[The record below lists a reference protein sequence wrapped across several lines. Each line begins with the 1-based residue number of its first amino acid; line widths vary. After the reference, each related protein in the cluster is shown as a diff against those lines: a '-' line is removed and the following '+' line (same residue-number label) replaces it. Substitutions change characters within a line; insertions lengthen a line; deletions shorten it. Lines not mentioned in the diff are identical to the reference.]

1 MSPDSRKDRPLNH
14 KPYNVYKVEAP
25 RKRRWLRI
33 LLWVIAGFVVLALAL
48 SGGSYVW
55 FHHVVAKANA
65 RVDTAAKT
73 ALSTKPK
80 TTLVSTPVPGSP
92 PVPESPDA
100 MDILVLGSD
109 NRGNETNG
117 RSDTL
122 MLVHVDPSQNYLS
135 ILSVPRDLR
144 VSIPGRG
151 LDKINAA
158 YAYGGAALSITTVKE
173 LTGINI
179 NHYVEASFSA
189 FEDLTNALGG
199 VYVDVDRRYYNDDP
213 NYELIKLSP
222 GYQLLNGHN
231 ALEYVRFR
239 HDLNGDF
246 GRIERQQRFLAL
258 LKEQATALGPSLLFK
273 LPGLVNALFANVGT
287 DLSAND
293 ILKLAYWGVKL
304 NGDRIRQVRITGS
317 TPTIDGVSYVVA
329 SQATIRQ
336 AVTDFL
342 TPPSSAGNH
351 SVGSGT
357 GMSATASSPTSSRAP
372 AIATSIDTMPNS
384 SEWKALAGMI
394 PFALEGPGYIPPGY
408 RYSDRM
414 PQKGGTY
421 DIQIGGATKPALKM
435 IYRHQREDQ
444 YLGITETTWLDAPM
458 ASPGREVQQGGVT
471 FTVVGTSQKVDH
483 VWWKKD
489 GVLYWVSNTLSYNLN
504 EKDML
509 AMAESM
515 IPIPKP

>member
-1 MSPDSRKDRPLNH
+1 M
-14 KPYNVYKVEAP
+14 
-25 RKRRWLRI
+25 
-33 LLWVIAGFVVLALAL
+33 
-48 SGGSYVW
+48 
-55 FHHVVAKANA
+55 
-65 RVDTAAKT
+65 
-73 ALSTKPK
+73 
-80 TTLVSTPVPGSP
+80 
-92 PVPESPDA
+92 
-100 MDILVLGSD
+100 
-109 NRGNETNG
+109 
-117 RSDTL
+117 
-122 MLVHVDPSQNYLS
+122 
-135 ILSVPRDLR
+135 
-144 VSIPGRG
+144 
-151 LDKINAA
+151 
-158 YAYGGAALSITTVKE
+158 
-173 LTGINI
+173 
-179 NHYVEASFSA
+179 
-189 FEDLTNALGG
+189 
-199 VYVDVDRRYYNDDP
+199 DVDRRYYNDDP

-258 LKEQATALGPSLLFK
+258 LKEQVTALGPSLLFK

-342 TPPSSAGNH
+342 TPPSSAGSH
-351 SVGSGT
+351 SVGSSTGT
-357 GMSATASSPTSSRAP
+357 SATASSLTSSPAP
-372 AIATSIDTMPNS
+372 VIAASIDTMPNS

-421 DIQIGGATKPALKM
+421 DIQVGGATKPALKM
-435 IYRHQREDQ
+435 IYRYQREDQ

-483 VWWKKD
+483 VWWKTD